1 MMSMPE
7 DLRAYNVD
15 LHIHSALSPCGSDDM
30 LPSKVIDKL
39 KVRDIEIFSITD
51 HNSCANVGAF
61 KKKADERGLV
71 FIPGIEI
78 QTQEEIHLLAYFDSV
93 KVIEKFYTDII
104 EPGLMVGMKNDPD
117 TFGSQFLVDKDDA
130 IIGEEER
137 ILSLPLTITLEE
149 AVEGISGHGGIAVPA
164 HLDRGFS
171 IISQLGFLPP
181 DLDVDLVE
189 IADTTKIN
197 DLRKQYFPD
206 KDIRVIS
213 SSDTHHLHMF
223 KSPKMKFKMPDIR
236 VGTCMECLR
245 GQVGK
250 ISIVESRPKPK
261 PRALQNKGKT
271 SGRDWKSIYG

>member
-1 MMSMPE
+1 MISMPD
-7 DLRAYNVD
+7 DLIAHNID

-30 LPSKVIDKL
+30 LPSRIIDKL
-39 KVRDIEIFSITD
+39 KVLDVEIFSITD
-51 HNSCANVGAF
+51 HNSCANAGAF
-61 KKKADERGLV
+61 KKKADEKGLV

-93 KVIEKFYTDII
+93 KTIEEFHTNII
-104 EPGLMVGMKNDPD
+104 EPGMMGGMKNDPD
-117 TFGSQFLVDKDDA
+117 TFGSQLLVNENDA
-130 IIGEEER
+130 VIGVEER

-149 AVEGISGHGGIAVPA
+149 AVEGIRGHGGIAVPA

-189 IADTTKIN
+189 IADTTRMD

-223 KSPKMKFKMPDIR
+223 KPPKMKFKMPDIR
-236 VGTCMECLR
+236 IGTCMECLR
-245 GQVGK
+245 GRVGK
-250 ISIVESRPKPK
+250 ITIMESRPKPK
-261 PRALQNKGKT
+261 PRILQNKGKT